1 MDVRIEDSTSDYVF
15 AHWDRVVL
23 AVWRGKTTSSAV
35 RRGELFF
42 DQHATRCAGPVL
54 LLTVIEPAAP
64 LPPLE
69 ARMELVAFL
78 QRGAGR
84 IERSALVFEGEGFR
98 AASVRAVV
106 AGMSLFSRPAYPH
119 RVFSSVGN
127 AARFL
132 AGGKSGSPAPHLL
145 IRAMRDARQ
154 RAGTSTF
161 VPWIPVPPQPGAP
174 LRRQ

>member
-23 AVWRGKTTSSAV
+23 VVWRGRTTLSSV
-35 RRGELFF
+35 RLGEQVFE
-42 DQHATRCAGPVL
+42 QHASRCAGPVL
-54 LLTVIEPAAP
+54 LLTIVEPAAP
-64 LPPLE
+64 LPALE

-78 QRGAGR
+78 RRGAGR

-119 RVFSSVGN
+119 RVFSSVSG

-132 AGGKSGSPAPHLL
+132 AGGKGGSPTPHLL
-145 IRAMRDARQ
+145 IRAVRDARQ
-154 RAGTSTF
+154 PSGTSTY
-161 VPWIPVPPQPGAP
+161 VPWIPVPPYPGAP
-174 LRRQ
+174 LRR

>member
-1 MDVRIEDSTSDYVF
+1 MDVRIDDSTSDHVF

-23 AVWRGKTTSSAV
+23 VVWRGKTTLSAV
-35 RRGELFF
+35 RRGEHLFE
-42 DQHATRCAGPVL
+42 QHASRCAGPVL
-54 LLTVIEPAAP
+54 LLTVIEPVAP
-64 LPPLE
+64 LPALE

-78 QRGAGR
+78 RRGSGR

-119 RVFSSVGN
+119 RVFSNVSS

-145 IRAMRDARQ
+145 IRAVLDARQ
-154 RAGTSTF
+154 RSGTSSF
-161 VPWIPVPPQPGAP
+161 VPWIPVPQPGAP
-174 LRRQ
+174 LPR